1 MKVNYKSKK
10 CEELVNQ
17 ILACRNHNDVLGM
30 QSFAVELMNLAED
43 IQDTYAKSAAL
54 FYMSMAAFIQ
64 GKYEHTIS
72 LCMQLLNQCNHQD
85 VPNFHAQTLNMM
97 GIVYASMSDFMAS
110 LSYLLKAY
118 YYSMDHEDLNYCH
131 FPLNNIGA
139 LFHNLEIPD
148 LALKYFLKS
157 YEFNR
162 KINPV
167 PTGNEAIPVINI
179 IGANIKLRRYEE
191 AEKWFDIYNRDYK
204 PLENIA
210 IKSEV
215 NIQQIYLCAH
225 YQDLEKLYPL
235 IEDLLIITDGVLDQN
250 RYFKI
255 LLESLE
261 ICIDLNLKDLAYRI
275 LNRIEAVPESIND
288 VLALHRLSY
297 VKVKMAIQFHT
308 DNNYETLYQ
317 YYLKNEEYRELEKHN
332 MRQSL
337 LTKIELEN
345 MLNEHHQVLMNNERL
360 LKNNELDSFTGVYNK
375 TSFKKHVSNAL
386 HKHTK
391 DEYAAML
398 MIDIDD
404 FKKINDT
411 FGHYIGDQVILD
423 VVGLLK
429 KEIQSSILVGRVG
442 GDEFAVFFSSLYSI
456 DYLYEKV
463 EKYLNNTK
471 KIIVNESAGLITISI
486 GVCVIEHNESF
497 DDIYKKADHALY
509 MAKRKGKSQY
519 AVYSEDAADELSTV
533 KETMCTIALDTFLPS
548 IYSILNTERLFED
561 KLYQILEHC
570 LSTLNLKHAFIL
582 FFNNQLGA
590 DKICILNKYETP
602 PHKSI
607 KGEDI
612 DIKQIYLDNFLTSQL
627 YIVRDRNIESHA
639 LMELKF
645 TATMQCLIEFNQ
657 HKLGILAFNDE
668 DAHQWSNQ
676 EISLIRTVASALAP
690 YLYYDN

>member
-1 MKVNYKSKK
+1 MKANYKSKK
-10 CEELVNQ
+10 CEELLNQ
-17 ILACRNHNDVLGM
+17 ILDCRSRNDVVGM
-30 QSFAVELMNLAED
+30 QSFSDELMKLAEE
-43 IQDTYAKSAAL
+43 IQDNNAKIAAL
-54 FYMSMAAFIQ
+54 FYMSMTAFIQ
-64 GKYEHTIS
+64 GNYENTIS
-72 LCMQLLNQCNHQD
+72 LSMQLLSLCNHHD
-85 VPNFHAQTLNMM
+85 VPDYHAQTLNMI
-97 GIVYASMSDFMAS
+97 GIVYASMSDFMSS

-118 YYSMDHEDLNYCH
+118 YYSLDQKDLNYCH

-157 YEFNR
+157 YECN
-162 KINPV
+162 KKNPISN
-167 PTGNEAIPVINI
+167 GNEAIPVINI
-179 IGANIKLRRYEE
+179 IGANIKLKHYDE
-191 AEKWFDIYNRDYK
+191 AEKWFDIYNREYK
-204 PLENIA
+204 SFETIA
-210 IKSEV
+210 IKSEAD
-215 NIQQIYLCAH
+215 IQRIYLCAH
-225 YQDLEKLYPL
+225 YQDIDQLTHL
-235 IEDLLIITDGVLDQN
+235 IEDLLILTQNVLDHN
-250 RYFKI
+250 RYCKI
-255 LLESLE
+255 LLEALE
-261 ICIDLNLKDLAYRI
+261 VCIDFNLKELAYRI
-275 LNRIEAVPESIND
+275 LEKIEGIPESISD
-288 VLALHRLSY
+288 VLSLHRLSY
-297 VKVKMAIQFHT
+297 VKVKMAIQFQT

-317 YYLKNEEYRELEKHN
+317 YYKKNEEYRELEKIN

-360 LKNNELDSFTGVYNK
+360 LKNNELDSFTGIYNK
-375 TSFKKHVSNAL
+375 AAFKKHVNNAI
-386 HKHTK
+386 HKHIK

-411 FGHYIGDQVILD
+411 FGHYVGDQVILD
-423 VVGLLK
+423 VVGLLTN
-429 KEIQSSILVGRVG
+429 EIQSSILVGRVG

-486 GVCVIEHNESF
+486 GVYVIDHIEAF
-497 DDIYKKADHALY
+497 DEMYKKADHALY

-519 AVYSEDAADELSTV
+519 AVYSDNSLDVIQLVNGAV
-533 KETMCTIALDTFLPS
+533 PCTIALDTFLPS
-548 IYSILNTERLFED
+548 IYSILNAERSFDE
-561 KLYQILEHC
+561 KLYQSLEHC
-570 LSTLNLKHAFIL
+570 LQTLNLKHAFIL
-582 FFNNQLGA
+582 FFNKQLGA
-590 DKICILNKYETP
+590 DKIYMINKYETP
-602 PHKSI
+602 PHKII

-612 DIKQIYLDNFLTSQL
+612 DIRQIYLDNFLTSQL

-676 EISLIRTVASALAP
+676 EISLIRTVAAALAP
-690 YLYYDN
+690 YIYYD